1 MFQDSYFYPKRA
13 LLIGDLHSWDYL
25 RRSRQAGFFLPL
37 SWVTPIYAPNLAESC
52 ESSGGIDS
60 ASSAIIVFSMCRLV
74 VQAIKAG
81 NQQVI
86 ADLHTICADD
96 EWLPLTPEEL
106 CGRLFHTCEM
116 PACGKCW
123 CCIDSICQA
132 IWVQRR
138 IARRKHA
145 KGRIIL
151 AKVIIS
157 FPTSLSI
164 LLLMREWTKNCVKT
178 MLTTS
183 SA

>member
-1 MFQDSYFYPKRA
+1 MFQDSYSYLKRA
-13 LLIGDLHSWDYL
+13 LLTGEFHSWDYL

-37 SWVTPIYAPNLAESC
+37 SWVTLIYAPALADSC

-96 EWLPLTPEEL
+96 NWLPLTPEEL

-116 PACGKCW
+116 PSCGKCR
-123 CCIDSICQA
+123 CSINWTCQA

-138 IARRKHA
+138 IAQMRHA
-145 KGRIIL
+145 KGHEIL
-151 AKVIIS
+151 AKVSIS
-157 FPTSLSI
+157 SPTSLFI
-164 LLLMREWTKNCVKT
+164 LLLIRR
-178 MLTTS
+178 
-183 SA
+183 